1 MRRTNVTGRDALI
14 INTALAYAIL
24 PIERLPAER
33 QARSDKA
40 DMEAILRHQLPDE
53 AQRSA
58 LMDHVAQTL
67 YE

>member
-1 MRRTNVTGRDALI
+1 MK
-14 INTALAYAIL
+14 
-24 PIERLPAER
+24 PA
-33 QARSDKA
+33 SDKA